1 MLKRIANLFRRLN
14 SLEKKFIKFENRL
27 NDIDNKYSATCNEQ
41 EPTINAIDLNMNKI
55 RNLASEIQTTMNF
68 RLDNSDKTEAIFAV
82 KHKKL
87 LRKIAD
93 LEREQIVR
101 EFYDKRLNILI
112 HGLEEKENENKQRT
126 KVEFE
131 TFLPET
137 LKLESDSGEVVD
149 LHRLPQRQEP

>member
-1 MLKRIANLFRRLN
+1 
-14 SLEKKFIKFENRL
+14 
-27 NDIDNKYSATCNEQ
+27 
-41 EPTINAIDLNMNKI
+41 MNKI

-68 RLDNSDKTEAIFAV
+68 RLDNSDETEAIYAV